1 MQFTTVRSKEKDY
14 DIYLKSEKL
23 VHSQQEHEKNV
34 SQLFGSGKNWFLA
47 ICYLQIRREKK
58 VDPAKTKKCSSLLQ
72 GKRLFGEQKKVDPC
86 YFGDQKMQ
94 FTTVRS
100 KEKDYDIYL
109 KSEKLV
115 HSQQEHEKNVS
126 QLFGSGKNWF
136 LAISSLTNTVAAI
149 SRRETIGSL
158 LFGYQKMQFTTV
170 RSKEKDYDIYLKSE
184 KLVHSQQ
191 EHEKY
196 VSQLFESGKKEF
208 QAISSLQNTVA
219 VIWRQKKVDPC
230 YLLFVRSKEKEQD
243 ILKSEKLVYRQQDHE
258 KNVSQLFGSGKNS
271 AISSLTNTVTAI
283 WREKKVDPCYFQTKK
298 CSSQLLGARK
308 KIMTSI

>member
-1 MQFTTVRSKEKDY
+1 MQFTTVRNKEKDYDIYLKSEKLVHSQQEHETNVSQLFASGKKLVPSYFEPDKHCCSYLEREKSGSLLFGDQKMQFTTVRSKEKDY

-23 VHSQQEHEKNV
+23 VHSQQKHEKNV

-47 ICYLQIRREKK
+47 ISSLTNTVAAIWREKK
-58 VDPAKTKKCSSLLQ
+58 VDPCYLETKI
-72 GKRLFGEQKKVDPC
+72 
-86 YFGDQKMQ
+86 MQ

-149 SRRETIGSL
+149 
-158 LFGYQKMQFTTV
+158 
-170 RSKEKDYDIYLKSE
+170 
-184 KLVHSQQ
+184 
-191 EHEKY
+191 
-196 VSQLFESGKKEF
+196 
-208 QAISSLQNTVA
+208 
-219 VIWRQKKVDPC
+219 
-230 YLLFVRSKEKEQD
+230 
-243 ILKSEKLVYRQQDHE
+243 
-258 KNVSQLFGSGKNS
+258 
-271 AISSLTNTVTAI
+271 
-283 WREKKVDPCYFQTKK
+283 WREKKVDPCYLETKK
-298 CSSQLLGARK
+298 CSSQQLGARK